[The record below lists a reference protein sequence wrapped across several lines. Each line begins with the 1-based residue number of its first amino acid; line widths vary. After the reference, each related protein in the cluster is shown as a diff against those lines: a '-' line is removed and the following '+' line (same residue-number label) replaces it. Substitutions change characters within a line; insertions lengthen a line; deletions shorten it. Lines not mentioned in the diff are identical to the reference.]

1 MSYTINQQNHFSKL
15 INVAFKDIN
24 IQQLNTIYYKQLAKK
39 LVKMLQDL
47 PDTVNLD
54 SPFAVA
60 QNQSKI
66 DALFTEINAMMRLRF
81 RSQLSGIWN
90 KAFDLGLKHQV
101 EDILYSNKSIKKLWD
116 KEFKSKKID
125 SVFSSKT
132 DLVAFFGQ
140 KEEIERAEKEYA
152 KLADSLEKVA
162 KTGKYDN
169 LLDDADVLG
178 RYTPLERAYFLDSLI
193 EISNIKR
200 RAEASKYSYVSD
212 QYMRNRLRVLS
223 QDFADKYD
231 NNTKKAVEKFLLKD
245 VRYVRSI
252 QTNNLIARNAID
264 SVADDLEK
272 QALEVVNQ
280 NGGKKLR
287 KLSYENKQPLYARA
301 KAILRTETSIAYNM
315 GKLIGY
321 SSEEDINKKF
331 RWVAD
336 WELQDT
342 KEGYVVCDACR
353 YMHNEV
359 FTAKTL
365 LAAAMRA
372 DTGIINYKGTRRSKT
387 DFKNPSIPVIPFH
400 PNCLVSAKVL
410 MHDKLYKEIQ
420 DVQVNDKVYV
430 PSQNNYRK
438 VLETHKNWHTGQ
450 VYTVTTVKGQELVI
464 TGNHPVYTQRGWIN
478 VEDLAPATDVLYMGR
493 LDTENVP
500 KQNSIY
506 KKFRDLLKEGLRL
519 PFVKSNNNTSLK
531 GFEATQNKKRNT
543 SGEKSKYQFT
553 STQQSANDSKQCITK
568 TRSGS
573 ENSRHESFTSCSIC
587 TLPLSSTREESLQ
600 HRIKGGFGY
609 VLQEFL
615 GSQYSK
621 AIKLLQSTMD
631 LRAST
636 PTIEWSLFQTRL
648 LSSIVRYLYRSKRL
662 LDRGCANQIQTV
674 YSMLPKLDNDTNRQT
689 SVSEPKID
697 LSKLSS
703 VGIASITSK
712 DYSGYVY
719 NLSIEGDEMYIAN
732 DILVHN
738 CSCRFVRVFEPEEDS
753 VGKQQVAVPVN
764 SRGLLRQTQSL
775 NIADTILPKVIGA
788 TLLVGGA
795 FMLSRSNTW
804 KKAFTIAQQT
814 KLPAITKTEAVIDA
828 VTYVEE
834 VIGGPAADLTKEVLK
849 DGVKKATA
857 SVS

>member
-331 RWVAD
+331 RWQAD

-342 KEGYVVCDACR
+342 KDGYVVCDACR

-400 PNCLVSAKVL
+400 P
-410 MHDKLYKEIQ
+410 
-420 DVQVNDKVYV
+420 
-430 PSQNNYRK
+430 
-438 VLETHKNWHTGQ
+438 
-450 VYTVTTVKGQELVI
+450 
-464 TGNHPVYTQRGWIN
+464 
-478 VEDLAPATDVLYMGR
+478 
-493 LDTENVP
+493 
-500 KQNSIY
+500 
-506 KKFRDLLKEGLRL
+506 
-519 PFVKSNNNTSLK
+519 
-531 GFEATQNKKRNT
+531 
-543 SGEKSKYQFT
+543 
-553 STQQSANDSKQCITK
+553 
-568 TRSGS
+568 
-573 ENSRHESFTSCSIC
+573 
-587 TLPLSSTREESLQ
+587 
-600 HRIKGGFGY
+600 
-609 VLQEFL
+609 
-615 GSQYSK
+615 
-621 AIKLLQSTMD
+621 
-631 LRAST
+631 
-636 PTIEWSLFQTRL
+636 
-648 LSSIVRYLYRSKRL
+648 
-662 LDRGCANQIQTV
+662 
-674 YSMLPKLDNDTNRQT
+674 
-689 SVSEPKID
+689 
-697 LSKLSS
+697 
-703 VGIASITSK
+703 
-712 DYSGYVY
+712 
-719 NLSIEGDEMYIAN
+719 
-732 DILVHN
+732 N